1 MALVGP
7 SAHGRSTNT
16 YSESTAAMSA
26 AAAGLGP
33 MPYHA
38 ATPASHPQHVILAA
52 AAAAAAHGQGLSQ
65 GGASAA
71 GTAAGFYAAGAASIN
86 STSVHHQQQQ
96 PHHANVTGAQQPA
109 QEVQPDRPIG
119 YGAFGV
125 VWWVEFMCIWFVSW
139 QVCLTVTQLSYT
151 GHQVVDKAHCYTELL
166 INDYISR
173 VPLSTL
179 LQTSC
184 FSFGEYIFYVSGG
197 RGSLGCY
204 GKAYQSIFDRLWFPD
219 RLSLRAADSAW
230 KRKRS
235 GRLESP
241 EETQWPLLGL
251 LGADMHGRSAGS
263 HFYRALSSLLSFGS
277 RLPLSLVAAPYIHL
291 GTLCPN
297 GLLNSVVPFR
307 VRFPVPFARTTST
320 A

>member
-1 MALVGP
+1 MPMALVGP

-125 VWWVEFMCIWFVSW
+125 VW
-139 QVCLTVTQLSYT
+139 
-151 GHQVVDKAHCYTELL
+151 
-166 INDYISR
+166 
-173 VPLSTL
+173 
-179 LQTSC
+179 
-184 FSFGEYIFYVSGG
+184 
-197 RGSLGCY
+197 
-204 GKAYQSIFDRLWFPD
+204 
-219 RLSLRAADSAW
+219 
-230 KRKRS
+230 
-235 GRLESP
+235 
-241 EETQWPLLGL
+241 
-251 LGADMHGRSAGS
+251 
-263 HFYRALSSLLSFGS
+263 
-277 RLPLSLVAAPYIHL
+277 
-291 GTLCPN
+291 
-297 GLLNSVVPFR
+297 
-307 VRFPVPFARTTST
+307 
-320 A
+320 